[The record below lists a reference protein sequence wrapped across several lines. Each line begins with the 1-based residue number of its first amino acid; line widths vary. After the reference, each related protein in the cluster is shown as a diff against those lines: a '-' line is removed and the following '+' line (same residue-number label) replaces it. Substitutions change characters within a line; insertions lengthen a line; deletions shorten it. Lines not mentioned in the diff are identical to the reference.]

1 MPTDPKDFANCSQFG
16 QYLCVKFPKKKVSFR
31 FHLQGPTIVLIDWAN
46 VFNWF
51 RGGKFELDPQR
62 LFDALKK
69 YPNIEKIYIFV
80 GEDEHEKSK
89 EFLKKVQEIGFEVV
103 TKKVKYMRLFIE
115 KSPFWNEIKKYVPEQ
130 VLKKLSDDPILKPKC
145 DFDVEIATRLLLD
158 IDHFHTFVLFSGDG
172 DYAPVIE
179 EIMLRQKRVFVVA
192 QPRALGREFRAMMEK
207 KVHPLLV
214 DIADLGLLSR
224 RKFPPRKKSKITEE
238 KTGVLTKI
246 LSGIFG
252 KKKKGGK

>member
-1 MPTDPKDFANCSQFG
+1 M
-16 QYLCVKFPKKKVSFR
+16 SFR

-62 LFDALKK
+62 LFDDLKK
-69 YPNIEKIYIFV
+69 YPNVEKIFIFV

-89 EFLKKVQEIGFEVV
+89 EFLQRVQKIGFEVV
-103 TKKVKYMRLFIE
+103 TKKVKYMRLSIE
-115 KSPFWNEIKKYVPEQ
+115 KSPFWSEIKKYVPEK

-158 IDHFHTFVLFSGDG
+158 IEHFHTFVLFSGDG

-179 EIMLRQKRVFVVA
+179 EVMQRQKRVFVVA
-192 QPRALGREFRAMMEK
+192 PPRALGREFRAMMKK

-214 DIADLGLLSR
+214 DIFDLGLLSR
-224 RKFPPRKKSKITEE
+224 RSFPPRKKTKEE
-238 KTGVLTKI
+238 EGILAKI
-246 LSGIFG
+246 LGGFFG
-252 KKKKGGK
+252 KK